1 MVNLNIFRRKH
12 RANPMKLNLF
22 LLSNLLCAVVLSQT
36 QDPVPGPI
44 ITEYGAVW
52 DIPQATYRTDTS
64 ATYKAV
70 FDVMNSPEDK
80 TQVNPWIETAARFL
94 NMHAR
99 AGVAP
104 EQLQVALIVHNKA
117 STDLLNNTQYKER
130 FGTDNPNAPLIKALM
145 ESGAEV
151 VFCGQSSMARKV
163 PAEQVLDGVKLSLSA
178 MTALIQFQ
186 NQGYQL
192 IKF

>member
-1 MVNLNIFRRKH
+1 
-12 RANPMKLNLF
+12 MKLNLF
-22 LLSNLLCAVVLSQT
+22 LLSNLLCTVVLAQT
-36 QDPVPGPI
+36 PDPIPGPVI
-44 ITEYGAVW
+44 AEYGSVW
-52 DIPQATYRTDTS
+52 DIPQVTYNTDTS
-64 ATYKAV
+64 GTFKAV

-80 TQVNPWIETAARFL
+80 TKVNPWIETAARFL

-104 EQLQVALIVHNKA
+104 EQLQVALIVHNQA
-117 STDLLNNTQYKER
+117 STDLLDDTHYRER
-130 FGTDNPNAPLIKALM
+130 FGTENPNGPLIKALL
-145 ESGAEV
+145 ESGAQV
-151 VFCGQSSMARKV
+151 VFCGQSSMAREV
-163 PAEQVLDGVKLSLSA
+163 PVGHILEGVQLSLSA

>member
-1 MVNLNIFRRKH
+1 MVNLNIFRQKH

-22 LLSNLLCAVVLSQT
+22 FLSNLLCAVVLAQT
-36 QDPVPGPI
+36 QEPIPGPVI
-44 ITEYGAVW
+44 AEYGAVW
-52 DIPQATYRTDTS
+52 DIPQATYKTDTS
-64 ATYKAV
+64 ATFKAV
-70 FDVMNSPEDK
+70 FDVMNSPEDN

-104 EQLQVALIVHNKA
+104 EKLRVALIIHNKA
-117 STDLLNNTQYKER
+117 STDLLDDAHYRER
-130 FGTDNPNAPLIKALM
+130 FGTDNPNSPLLKALM
-145 ESGAEV
+145 ESGAQV
-151 VFCGQSSMARKV
+151 VFCGQSSVARKV
-163 PAEQVLDGVKLSLSA
+163 PAEQILEGVQLSLSA

-186 NQGYQL
+186 DQGYQL

>member
-1 MVNLNIFRRKH
+1 
-12 RANPMKLNLF
+12 MKLNLF
-22 LLSNLLCAVVLSQT
+22 LLSNLLCAAVLAQAP
-36 QDPVPGPI
+36 DPTPGPVI
-44 ITEYGAVW
+44 KEYGAVW
-52 DIPQATYRTDTS
+52 DITKATYKTDTS

-117 STDLLNNTQYKER
+117 STDLLDNTHYRER
-130 FGTDNPNAPLIKALM
+130 FGTDNPNSPLIKALM
-145 ESGAEV
+145 DSGAQV
-151 VFCGQSSMARKV
+151 VFCGQSSVARQV
-163 PAEQVLDGVKLSLSA
+163 PAEQILEGVQLSLSA

-186 NQGYQL
+186 NQDYRL